1 MAGTAQEL
9 MNKYNDWN
17 NPQNPWILFAQ
28 TTDTVRKA
36 QIFQQI
42 QRDQLQIPD
51 ASGQYK
57 SQFEATMALLRTKL
71 SKSTTDFS
79 KGIITPEDSTALTN
93 VILGSIQSQTTPL
106 GFLAEYNRTL
116 KPAAV
121 SQPDMTT
128 QFSKQ
133 VQSAL
138 QYKDLGDARQA
149 YSDVYFKTW
158 GQFPAP
164 ELDKKFQDAWNKE
177 VKVQTQPT
185 TTDTT
190 TVKGYRYDTKSKPVI
205 DKATGKQKID
215 EVGQKVYS
223 KKLFKDKVALVNTK
237 STGISTSMGEGF
249 TKEEQ
254 TKFLADFLVNN
265 FPDTKFNV
273 NDIGGT
279 AKTIFDTIASYHK
292 GNYDAVPDFAT
303 VAPLIKNILSNPDEK
318 VQEEMFNQY
327 VGDLQNKASTRFM
340 SIQGLLKPGESANKY
355 INPVLSAIG
364 TALERTIDEKDPIAI
379 QALNFKDEKGN
390 YRMPNDF
397 ELNSLVMNDKR
408 YEGTSAAINTSINMF
423 QSLQNALR

>member
-9 MNKYNDWN
+9 MNQYNDWN
-17 NPQNPWILFAQ
+17 NPQNPWVLFAQ
-28 TTDTVRKA
+28 ATEPTRKA

-42 QRDQLQIPD
+42 QRDQSQIPD

-71 SKSTTDFS
+71 SKSTTDFT
-79 KGIITPEDSTALTN
+79 KGIITVEDSSALTN
-93 VILGSIQSQTTPL
+93 VILGSIASQTNPL
-106 GFLAEYNRTL
+106 GFLAEFNRTL

-149 YSDVYFKTW
+149 YSDIYFKTW
-158 GQFPAP
+158 GQFPAV
-164 ELDKKFQDAWNKE
+164 ELDKKFQDAWNNE

-215 EVGQKVYS
+215 EVGQKVFA
-223 KKLFKDKVALVNTK
+223 KKLYKDKVPLVNTK
-237 STGISTSMGEGF
+237 STGVSTTMGQGF
-249 TKEEQ
+249 TAEEQ
-254 TKFLADFLVNN
+254 TQFLADFLVKNY
-265 FPDTKFNV
+265 PDTKFNV
-273 NDIGGT
+273 EDIGGT

-292 GNYDAVPDFAT
+292 GNYEDTPDFAT
-303 VAPLIKNILSNPDEK
+303 VAPLIKNILSHPDDK

-327 VGDLQNKASTRFM
+327 VGDLQKKAGSRFM
-340 SIQGLLKPGESANKY
+340 SVQGLLQPGENASKY
-355 INPVLSAIG
+355 INPILNAIG
-364 TALERTIDEKDPIAI
+364 TALEKTIDVKDPLAI
-379 QALNFKDEKGN
+379 QALNFKDDKGN
-390 YRMPNDF
+390 YRLPNDF
-397 ELNSLVMNDKR
+397 ELNSLVVNDKR
-408 YEGTSAAINTSINMF
+408 YDSTSTAINTSVNMF

>member
-17 NPQNPWILFAQ
+17 NPQNPWVLFAQ
-28 TTDTVRKA
+28 TPDAVRKA

-42 QRDQLQIPD
+42 QRDQSQIPD

-71 SKSTTDFS
+71 SKSTTDFT
-79 KGIITPEDSTALTN
+79 KGIITKEDSDALTN
-93 VILGSIQSQTTPL
+93 VILSAIPSQTTPL

-190 TVKGYRYDTKSKPVI
+190 TVKGYRWDTKSKPVI

-223 KKLFKDKVALVNTK
+223 KKLFKDKVPLVNTK

-249 TKEEQ
+249 TTEEQ
-254 TKFLADFLVNN
+254 TKFLADFLVKN
-265 FPDTKFNV
+265 FPEAKFNV
-273 NDIGGT
+273 DDIGGT
-279 AKTIFDTIASYHK
+279 AKTVFDTIAAYHK

-303 VAPLIKNILSNPDEK
+303 VSPLIKNILSNPDEK

-327 VGDLQNKASTRFM
+327 VGDLQKKASTRFM
-340 SIQGLLKPGESANKY
+340 SIQGLLQPGESASKY
-355 INPVLSAIG
+355 INPVLNAIG